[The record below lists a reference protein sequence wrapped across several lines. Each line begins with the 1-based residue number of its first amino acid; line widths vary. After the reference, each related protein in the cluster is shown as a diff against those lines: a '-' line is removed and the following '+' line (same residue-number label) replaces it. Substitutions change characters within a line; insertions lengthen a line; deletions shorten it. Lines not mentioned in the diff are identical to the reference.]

1 MNHSNKAP
9 CILSLLL
16 AVSTCLVWAEE
27 NYSAA
32 DTVAVARDL
41 YDNGAYSRSIVALK
55 SALVN
60 STEETLVQA
69 YVLLA
74 FNHVAIGDRTQAIEF
89 FKSALIKNPD
99 LQLDAYEPTD
109 EITAVFE
116 EAVKEKAYESAGC
129 SCFIPG
135 IGQILK
141 GDENKGR
148 AIIAASVVTLAGTL
162 ISWSIAD
169 SRHSEYL
176 SLGPDEIDLMDETY
190 DDYNRWR
197 KITFLSGAA
206 FMTVY
211 VYSIVDAMLS
221 RKHLEP
227 SAADRK
233 TGMIFEYDGN
243 NTKLGYAVRL

>member
-1 MNHSNKAP
+1 M
-9 CILSLLL
+9 LLLLL
-16 AVSTCLVWAEE
+16 AVSTCLGWADDY
-27 NYSAA
+27 YSAA
-32 DTVAVARDL
+32 DTVAMARDL
-41 YDNGAYSRSIVALK
+41 YDSGAYSRSIVALK
-55 SALVN
+55 SALPN

-74 FNHVAIGDRTQAIEF
+74 FNCVAVGDRTQAIEF
-89 FKSALIKNPD
+89 FKRALIKNPD
-99 LQLDAYEPTD
+99 LQLDVYGPTE
-109 EITAVFE
+109 EITAVYE
-116 EAVKEKAYESAGC
+116 EAVKEKAYELAGC

-148 AIIAASVVTLAGTL
+148 AIIAASAVTLAGTL

-176 SLGPDEIDLMDETY
+176 SLGPDEIALMDETY
-190 DDYNRWR
+190 NDYNRWL
-197 KITFLSGAA
+197 KMTFLSGAA

-227 SAADRK
+227 AAAGRK
-233 TGMIFEYDGN
+233 TGMIFKCDGKN
-243 NTKLGYAVRL
+243 AILGYVVRI